1 MAQSISVADPLMLAE
16 SLAKPVHIPPR
27 PALLIALQHEIA
39 KDDPHLRKIAA
50 LVQRDAGITGN
61 LLAIA
66 NSAVFNL
73 RHHVDSVEDA
83 ITLIGLNTCAAIIT
97 RLLARRALTN
107 GKQMMPRFWDVSE
120 KRSRGMMFV
129 AQTTRTAPPHLAYHF
144 GLFSDIGIPVLMA
157 SFPDYVDTLA
167 LANQIEKGGF
177 LEIEDSR
184 HRINHALVGATL
196 ADQWGTDGNV
206 VQAIRQHH
214 THQILDDANCAQQV
228 RNLIALFFLVDRAIQ
243 EHRQAISVEWQ
254 EGGTAANAT
263 LGLDAQQADALC
275 ENLQTL
281 FLHRAAF

>member
-1 MAQSISVADPLMLAE
+1 MEEPRSVTDPLLLAE
-16 SLAKPVHIPPR
+16 RLAKPVSIPPR

-39 KDDPHLRKIAA
+39 KDDPHLRKIAS
-50 LVQRDAGITGN
+50 LIQRDAGISGN

-73 RHHVDSVEDA
+73 RQHVNSVEDA

-97 RLLARRALTN
+97 RLLARRALGN

-129 AQTTRTAPPHLAYHF
+129 AQSTRATSPHLAYHF

-167 LANQIEKGGF
+167 LANQIEKAGF
-177 LEIEDSR
+177 LEIEDNR
-184 HRINHALVGATL
+184 HRINHALVGAKL
-196 ADQWGTDGNV
+196 ADHWGTDSHV

-214 THQILDDANCAQQV
+214 AHQILSDADCAQQV

-243 EHRQAISVEWQ
+243 EYRHASSVEWQ
-254 EGGTAANAT
+254 EGGEAAIST
-263 LGLDAQQADALC
+263 LGLQENDADDLC
-275 ENLQTL
+275 EEIKRQFLQP
-281 FLHRAAF
+281 AVG